1 MALWGMDRRLF
12 ILAVGI
18 APLAVA
24 GRAVAG
30 PKAEGGGA
38 GGQLRMALVTATV
51 LRRSGRRGIMS
62 VESTLDIEDGALLER
77 AKLSQPRLNAAFNE
91 AIQIEANRLLS
102 NAVPDLEAISRTLQ
116 RATDRV
122 LGRAGAKVLL
132 GTVMVT

>member
-1 MALWGMDRRLF
+1 MDRRHLLMF
-12 ILAVGI
+12 LGAAPVLAV
-18 APLAVA
+18 LAQPA
-24 GRAVAG
+24 AAS
-30 PKAEGGGA
+30 PKAETGGA

-62 VESTLDIEDGALLER
+62 VESTLDIADGALLER

-91 AIQIEANRLLS
+91 AIQIEANRLLA
-102 NAVPDLEAISRTLQ
+102 NAVPDLDAISRTLQ
-116 RATDRV
+116 RTTDRV

>member
-1 MALWGMDRRLF
+1 M
-12 ILAVGI
+12 
-18 APLAVA
+18 
-24 GRAVAG
+24 
-30 PKAEGGGA
+30 
-38 GGQLRMALVTATV
+38 
-51 LRRSGRRGIMS
+51 
-62 VESTLDIEDGALLER
+62 ER
-77 AKLSQPRLNAAFNE
+77 PKLSQPRLNAAFNE